1 MIFPIDFR
9 SHNMISNTV
18 ALDWGAKLG
27 QKLPQKWKTDLKAEV
42 VERKNKYEDTK
53 KNKKIS
59 FSVEKWK
66 AMANV

>member
-27 QKLPQKWKTDLKAEV
+27 QKLPQKWKTDPSEV
-42 VERKNKYEDTK
+42 EERKNKYEDTK

-59 FSVEKWK
+59 SSVEK
-66 AMANV
+66 